1 MARWIEIDKNAVRS
15 VVHIR
20 VMIYELNHTLHSFAN
35 YYNFHSK
42 VATNSAKITMGY
54 KFDLCQCNLSKL
66 KNLSVTRTHEHRGFS
81 VSTHS
86 PSYYQRKLDKSPEQ
100 YKIIYYR
107 IKKLKK

>member
-42 VATNSAKITMGY
+42 VATNSAKITLGN
-54 KFDLCQCNLSKL
+54 KFAPSKL